1 VWRSLGRRRDE
12 ATIRILLKARL
23 MPRSTRSSASPSIS
37 PSRSRSRTPSRRTE
51 SRTRPLTIVAQDPS
65 IVRDG
70 RILTATVDVP
80 AEALAAGPWGHRVQ
94 IIDYDAST
102 DTLYKPLNATAHG
115 TGGQFLDPYANAADR
130 TILRDPNFH
139 AQNAY
144 AIVMRTLAR
153 FEFALGR
160 RVSWGFGS
168 HQVKVAPHAFA
179 DANAFYSERDEA
191 LVFGYFP
198 GHDGAL
204 VFSCLSHD
212 VVAHETTHA
221 LLDGLRTRFTDPS
234 SPDQA
239 AFHEGY
245 ADVVA
250 LLSVFSLTGIV
261 EYLIDYSGK
270 RRDTKRDRRVIARKY
285 VDHEQLRESIVF
297 GLAEQM
303 GSELSGVRGQPLRRS
318 LALSRSPRHYRDDPD
333 FLEPHRRGEILVAAV
348 LNAFISIW
356 SHRLET
362 LGDVVPG
369 HLDRRRVVEEGAAA
383 ADRLLTM
390 VIRALDYTP
399 PVRIEFGDFLSAA
412 LTADAELQLDDSKYH
427 LREHLRESFELFGI
441 TAASRGTATEPG
453 TWRAAKALKLSF
465 GRTHFESLTRDPDE
479 VFWFIWENRRALEVF
494 DGAYGR
500 VLSVRPCLRIAPD
513 GFALRETVAE
523 FYQVIK
529 VSAAELPRYGLRA
542 PNGMPRSTVVSLY
555 GGNAL
560 VFDEYGQLKY
570 NIHNNISD
578 SVRQQ
583 RRLDY
588 LWRYGFFNAE
598 QVTTNRFAE
607 LHLRRAMGAT
617 LERATGEEW

>member
-1 VWRSLGRRRDE
+1 
-12 ATIRILLKARL
+12 
-23 MPRSTRSSASPSIS
+23 MPRSS
-37 PSRSRSRTPSRRTE
+37 SRRTRDRAA
-51 SRTRPLTIVAQDPS
+51 SRDTRTRRLTIVAQDPS
-65 IVRDG
+65 IVRHD
-70 RILTATVDVP
+70 RILTATIAVP

-102 DTLYKPLNATAHG
+102 DTLFKPLPPKAHG
-115 TGGQFLDPYANAADR
+115 STGRFVDPYARATDR
-130 TILRDPNFH
+130 TILGDPNFH
-139 AQNAY
+139 AQNVY
-144 AIVMRTLAR
+144 AIVMSTLAR

-168 HQVKVAPHAFA
+168 HQLKVAPHAFA
-179 DANAFYSERDEA
+179 DANAFYSENDEA

-198 GHDGAL
+198 AADGTL
-204 VFSCLSHD
+204 VFSCLAHD

-250 LLSVFSLTGIV
+250 ILSVFALPDIV
-261 EYLIDYSGK
+261 EVLIDFAQERSGVK
-270 RRDTKRDRRVIARKY
+270 ANRQVIARRH
-285 VDHEQLRESIVF
+285 VDHEALRESIIF
-297 GLAEQM
+297 GLARQM
-303 GSELSGVRGQPLRRS
+303 GSALSGVPGRPLRES
-318 LALSRSPRHYRDDPD
+318 LDLSRSPKHYLEEEE

-348 LNAFISIW
+348 LNAFVAIW
-356 SHRLET
+356 SHRLGT

-390 VIRALDYTP
+390 LIRALDYTP

-412 LTADAELQLDDSKYH
+412 LTADAELQADDSRYH
-427 LREHLRESFELFGI
+427 LRQHLRENFKLFGI
-441 TAASRGTATEPG
+441 KPASRGTVQEPG
-453 TWRAAKALKLSF
+453 TWRPATGLQLSF
-465 GRTHFESLTRDPDE
+465 NRTHFESLTRDPDE
-479 VFWFIWENRRALEVF
+479 VFWFIWENRRALQVF

-529 VSAAELPRYGLRA
+529 ITAAELPKFDLHA
-542 PNGMPRSTVVSLY
+542 PDGMPRSTVVSLY

-560 VFDEYGQLKY
+560 VFDEYGQLKF
-570 NIHNNISD
+570 NIHNNIRD
-578 SVRQQ
+578 TGRQQ

-588 LWRYGFFNAE
+588 LWKYGFFSSERAG
-598 QVTTNRFAE
+598 TNPFAE
-607 LHLRRAMGAT
+607 MHLRRAMDAT
-617 LERATGEEW
+617 MERANGEAW